1 MRSYNLITL
10 VCIGAGLLLAF
21 SAGAQT
27 TNTPATNIENLEQQ
41 TGTVIVKGFSVVG
54 SVAIGNATITVR
66 NKVSRDIGHG
76 RITYAIAVGFS
87 GSSTDGG
94 SPPDSLIPKKT
105 LVVDGDE
112 LDSLVN
118 SMDYIEKITYDVTP
132 LTGFEASYATRSGL
146 RFIAHSDRR
155 QGGIQMF
162 IQFGDTSR
170 IQLNSTQLTLLRNLI
185 TQAKAALDVIK

>member
-1 MRSYNLITL
+1 M
-10 VCIGAGLLLAF
+10 
-21 SAGAQT
+21 
-27 TNTPATNIENLEQQ
+27 
-41 TGTVIVKGFSVVG
+41 
-54 SVAIGNATITVR
+54 
-66 NKVSRDIGHG
+66 
-76 RITYAIAVGFS
+76 
-87 GSSTDGG
+87 
-94 SPPDSLIPKKT
+94 
-105 LVVDGDE
+105 VDGDE

-170 IQLNSTQLTLLRNLI
+170 IQLNSTQLTLLRNVI

>member
-1 MRSYNLITL
+1 MRSYNKITL
-10 VCIGAGLLLAF
+10 ACIGVSLLLAF
-21 SAGAQT
+21 SVGAQT
-27 TNTPATNIENLEQQ
+27 TNTPATIIENLEQQ
-41 TGTVIVKGFSVVG
+41 TGSVIIKGFSVVG

-66 NKVSRDIGHG
+66 NKVSRDVGHG
-76 RITYAIAVGFS
+76 RVAYGIAVFFS
-87 GSSTDGG
+87 GG
-94 SPPDSLIPKKT
+94 SADSGSQPDSSIPKKI